1 MHQKR
6 GWGCISLS
14 RFTVLNEKEI
24 DAADGVETA
33 HMHLQLGHPV
43 NIAPLLG
50 YRVW

>member
-14 RFTVLNEKEI
+14 RFTVINGKEI
-24 DAADGVETA
+24 VVPDGVETA
-33 HMHLQLGHPV
+33 NMHLQLGHPV

-50 YRVW
+50 YRV